1 MTKRIRIAHLVL
13 LMTVACAVYA
23 NSIGNDFIWDDVPLI
38 AENPLIRTLGNIRKI
53 ATTHYWD
60 LETPDERVTGAYRP
74 FTVASYLLNYQ
85 IAGADPA
92 SFRAVNIVLH
102 GLNTCLVYLLCTVLG
117 LSWPAA
123 LVAGL
128 LFAVHPVHV
137 EAVVW
142 ITGRGELLACFGVL
156 AATLFHL
163 RHRRDGASSQ
173 VAASV
178 VFFLLAL
185 LSKESAIAFVPIV
198 IGLELTLSA
207 AEGATASRL
216 RSRLLSC
223 LPYFVVSLAYLSIRH
238 AVVSAVE
245 DRGVGPGTF
254 FLGST
259 AGEIFLTMVK
269 VFAKYWALLLFPA
282 KLNAHYDQ
290 IDIPVPESLLEP
302 SFLAAV
308 AVHVVVLA
316 AIVALF
322 RTKRHLAAF
331 ALSWVYLALL
341 PYSHLV
347 HFEWLMAER
356 FLYTPSVGIALGAA
370 LAVEAARRADW
381 APTRR
386 TAVALAAAGLC
397 GVTLLLAV
405 RTVDRNRDW
414 AHETEFFGAMARE
427 KPTLAGARLA
437 YGKALEK
444 AGRYEEAITE
454 YEAVAR
460 LRPDVP
466 GMKGTLDLLRLMTRA
481 ASHPEPANGTGRVP

>member
-1 MTKRIRIAHLVL
+1 MTKRIRIAHLAL
-13 LMTVACAVYA
+13 LLTVACAVYA
-23 NSIGNDFIWDDVPLI
+23 NSIGNDFIWDDVELI
-38 AENPLIRTLGNIRKI
+38 ENNPLIRNPGNLRKI

-60 LETPDERVTGAYRP
+60 LGKEGERVIGNYRP
-74 FTVASYLLNYQ
+74 LTVASYLLNYQ
-85 IAGADPA
+85 VAGADPA
-92 SFRAVNIVLH
+92 AFRVVNIALH
-102 GLNTCLVYLLCTVLG
+102 ALNTCLVYLLCAVLG

-142 ITGRGELLACFGVL
+142 ITGRGELLACFGLL
-156 AATLFHL
+156 AAMYFHL
-163 RHRRDGASSQ
+163 RHRRDGAPSQ

-185 LSKESAIAFVPIV
+185 LSKESAIAFIPIV
-198 IGLELTLSA
+198 IGLEIVLSL
-207 AEGATASRL
+207 AEGAPASRV
-216 RSRLLSC
+216 RSRVLSC
-223 LPYFVVSLAYLSIRH
+223 LPYLLVSLAFL
-238 AVVSAVE
+238 AVRYAVLGGAE
-245 DRGVGPGTF
+245 DRGAGPGTF

-259 AGEIFLTMVK
+259 AAEIFLTMVK

-282 KLNAHYDQ
+282 KLSAHYDQ
-290 IDIPVPESLLEP
+290 IDIPVPESLLDP

-308 AVHVVVLA
+308 GVHVAVLA
-316 AIVALF
+316 AIIALF

-356 FLYTPSVGIALGAA
+356 FLYIPSVGIALAAA
-370 LAVEAARRADW
+370 LAVEAVRRTDR

-386 TAVALAAAGLC
+386 TAGAVASAALC
-397 GVTLLLAV
+397 AIALLAV

-414 AHETEFFGAMARE
+414 AHETEFFGVLAAD
-427 KPTLAGARLA
+427 KPTLAGARLG

-444 AGRYEEAITE
+444 VGRYEEALTE
-454 YEAVAR
+454 YEAVVR
-460 LRPDVP
+460 LRPDLP
-466 GMKGTLDLLRLMTRA
+466 EMKATIDFLRLMTA
-481 ASHPEPANGTGRVP
+481 ASHPEPTNGARHVP